1 MAASEPDQ
9 LVLDDE
15 LFILYTRFNSG
26 VNTNDLDKNTLYALL
41 SRLKLPYK
49 YGPEQVLRC
58 RDELPESFMAEIAPQ
73 ILAGGTTGQT
83 LEDMALQTIHRVIL
97 TTKSNTFPYVHIRS
111 PKLDTNFSITVPA
124 NSPRTELQN
133 HIRSLL
139 QGATCIHIYDQYLHG
154 AIDRGSFSLQSL
166 LPDTSIKI
174 FCHDMPQIKKGKK
187 ATKKLHKKVRP
198 NFFTLRAHCAQHQ
211 IANPLTFASHSYED
225 MHDRYLIIEYPT
237 HSYEI
242 ILSSGFEYLFSDK
255 KEITCVFRKK

>member
-9 LVLDDE
+9 LVLDDD
-15 LFILYTRFNSG
+15 LFILYSRFSSG
-26 VNTNDLDKNTLYALL
+26 ATVDELDKETLVALL

-58 RDELPESFMAEIAPQ
+58 KDELPESFMAEIAPR

-83 LEDMALQTIHRVIL
+83 LEDMALQTVHRVIL
-97 TTKSNTFPYVHIRS
+97 TTKSNTFPYVNIRS
-111 PKLDTNFSITVPA
+111 QKLDAHFSITVPA
-124 NSPRTELQN
+124 GSPRTELQN

-139 QGATCIHIYDQYLHG
+139 QGATCIHIYDQYLYG
-154 AIDRGSFSLQSL
+154 AIDRNNFSLQSL

-174 FCHDMPQIKKGKK
+174 LCHDMPQLKQGGKPK
-187 ATKKLHKKVRP
+187 NKLRKKVRP
-198 NFFTLRAHCAQHQ
+198 NFFTLRDHCARHQ
-211 IANPLTFASHSYED
+211 ITNPLTFASHSYQD